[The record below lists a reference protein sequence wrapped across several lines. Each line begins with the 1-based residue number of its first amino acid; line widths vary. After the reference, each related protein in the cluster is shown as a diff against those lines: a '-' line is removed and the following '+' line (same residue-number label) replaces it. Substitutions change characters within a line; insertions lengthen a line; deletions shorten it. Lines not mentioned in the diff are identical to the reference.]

1 MNNGRSLWKYAPPPG
16 PVIGLLLIGL
26 VLLSSLLYYRSIKIQ
41 RFLEPALALS
51 QPRNEFTKNIKQ
63 IIQKEFGADKV
74 KGLTVRTS
82 SIVMETS
89 LLFSHY
95 GTLKESAQTDLQ
107 KLARVF
113 LALMKDDHL
122 RSEISLVLIIGH
134 FPSSQAREATVAE
147 RMQVVRMVGFIQDAL
162 FKLEPELGRGY
173 PTYFA
178 ATVRPMDPREG
189 SRNVVEF
196 RIIPSEYLHIE
207 VLEKLE
213 KYSR

>member
-1 MNNGRSLWKYAPPPG
+1 MKGKALWKYVPPPG
-16 PVIGLLLIGL
+16 PVISLALIGL
-26 VLLSSLLYYRSIKIQ
+26 VLLSSLLYYRSVKIQ

-51 QPRNEFTKNIKQ
+51 QPRNEFSKHIKQ
-63 IIQKEFGADKV
+63 IIQKEFGAQSI
-74 KGLTVRTS
+74 KGLTVKTN
-82 SIVMETS
+82 SIVVETS
-89 LLFSHY
+89 LLFSRE
-95 GTLKESAQTDLQ
+95 GFLKISAQTDLQ

-122 RSEISLVLIIGH
+122 RSEVSLVLVIGYV
-134 FPSSQAREATVAE
+134 PSFGAREATAAE
-147 RMQVVRMVGFIQDAL
+147 KMQVARMVGFIQDAL

-173 PTYFA
+173 APYFA
-178 ATVRPMDPREG
+178 AAVRLMDPHQG
-189 SRNVVEF
+189 NAAVVEF